1 MARRFDSPK
10 NWYQFFC
17 ILVRVTWILVAG
29 TAVFAFLQNVRS
41 GFVVLLVG
49 FSVLIVLL
57 LVRDYLSRR
66 LEQRRKPYRIKYG
79 PGEVPEPTAE
89 LETADES

>member
-10 NWYQFFC
+10 NWYHLFC
-17 ILVRVTWILVAG
+17 ILVRVTWVLVAG

-49 FSVLIVLL
+49 FSILIVLL
-57 LVRDYLSRR
+57 LARDYLSRR
-66 LEQRRKPYRIKYG
+66 LEQRRKPYRIKYA
-79 PGEVPEPTAE
+79 PGEAPAPTAE
-89 LETADES
+89 METADES